1 LCPAPDRRSPIAD
14 RRESRVY
21 RHDIFEAGT
30 AIAIPFA
37 RKKEDATMSKRN
49 ITVLVT
55 FLMLFAMACGSM
67 NRATPKQWDNKVIEA
82 DVRSKIAEKVTSKT
96 FAVEVTVNHQVVTL
110 SGHAASEADR
120 RAIGDAAQ
128 SVNGVTTVINNIT
141 VQ

>member
-1 LCPAPDRRSPIAD
+1 
-14 RRESRVY
+14 
-21 RHDIFEAGT
+21 
-30 AIAIPFA
+30 
-37 RKKEDATMSKRN
+37 MSKRN

-96 FAVEVTVNHQVVTL
+96 FAVEVKVDHQVVTL